1 MTMAITALSPFRTL
15 ATLDGAERTPESS
28 FGSCDE
34 DYPRPMAA
42 AAFHGLAGE
51 IVRLVEPHTEAD
63 SGALLFQLLAA
74 FGNIIGRDAYM
85 VADGARHYLNLF
97 GVLVGQ
103 TSKGRKGTSW
113 NQIENFLNGVD
124 SDWCADR
131 VTAGLSSGEG
141 VIWNVRD
148 PISTTKPSRDKPGEY
163 EEIITDRGV
172 TDKRMFLIE
181 GEFAN
186 VLKVM
191 AREGNT
197 LSPVIRAAWDGSQLR
212 TLVKNSPAKATDAH
226 ISIVGHIT
234 RDELRRLLNQTEA
247 ANGFANRFCWL
258 AVKRSKCLP
267 EGGRIEAVNFKDVLA
282 TLESAIEFA
291 RNAREVTRGETTREL
306 WKTIYPELSEGRPG
320 MLGAVTG
327 RAEAQVMRLSALYAL
342 LDQSRMIQ
350 PAHHQAALALWNY
363 CEQSAQWIFGTFTG
377 DKNAD
382 KIRNALQQAVG
393 VGLTRTEISE
403 QVFNRNLSSEKLS
416 TSLRLLYDGGHATS
430 KQEGT
435 AGAPSER
442 WIAAG
447 RATN

>member
-1 MTMAITALSPFRTL
+1 MRAVL
-15 ATLDGAERTPESS
+15 ATEPTGGSYPTDAPNGPRGASLSSAHDCYPARLDST
-28 FGSCDE
+28 
-34 DYPRPMAA
+34 
-42 AAFHGLAGE
+42 AFHGLAGE
-51 IVRLVEPHTEAD
+51 IVQLIEPHTEAD

-74 FGNIIGRDAYM
+74 FGNIIGRGAYT
-85 VADGARHYLNLF
+85 VADGAQHYMNLF

-113 NQIENFLNGVD
+113 NQIGSFLREVD
-124 SDWCADR
+124 SDWCANR

-148 PISTTKPSRDKPGEY
+148 PISTTKPSKDKRGDF
-163 EEIITDRGV
+163 EEIITDRGIA
-172 TDKRMFLIE
+172 DKRLFLIE

-191 AREGNT
+191 GREGNT
-197 LSPVIRAAWDGSQLR
+197 LSPVIRAAWDGWQLR
-212 TLVKNSPAKATDAH
+212 TLVKNSPAKATEAH

-267 EGGRIEAVNFKDVLA
+267 EGGRIESVDFDGALSR
-282 TLESAIEFA
+282 LQSAIEFA
-291 RNAREVTRGETTREL
+291 RDVGELKRDEETRDIWRDV
-306 WKTIYPELSEGRPG
+306 YPELSEGGPG
-320 MLGAVTG
+320 MFGAVTG

-342 LDQSRMIQ
+342 LDESRMIR
-350 PAHHQAALALWNY
+350 PAHHHAALALWNY
-363 CEQSAQWIFGTFTG
+363 CEQSARWIFGTFTG

-382 KIRNALQQAVG
+382 KILSALQRVG
-393 VGLTRTEISE
+393 SVGLTRTEISE
-403 QVFNRNLSSEKLS
+403 QVFNRNLKSEKLS
-416 TSLRLLYDGGHATS
+416 IALRLLYDRGRAIS

-442 WIAAG
+442 WIAADG
-447 RATN
+447 ATN